1 MSHHLEN
8 VVMCAKG
15 RVWKW
20 LDHTGDARS
29 LVRAVFATNM
39 GKIDSFELKFDSTK
53 EFYSPGESISGTV
66 AIKVGQKLQCKAIR
80 VNCNG
85 FCGITNKLNETAW
98 TLEEQYF
105 NNTVSV
111 ADIGT
116 LKPGSHTFPF
126 KFLIPGSAPT
136 SFRGNYGS
144 IVYRIRAFI
153 DTPRFCKDYSTEK
166 AFFLLDALNLN
177 KIPEIWGPCSSSV
190 VQEFTYMLLK
200 TGIVML
206 KAQTDKKGYIP
217 GQIIQLSAI
226 VHNKSEKSTG
236 NISAALVQ
244 RVTYHT
250 KKPIHDL
257 RAIAELEGGRVKAG
271 KELAWKEQIIV
282 PPLPQSNLAGCD
294 LIKVEYYVKVS
305 LKSPQ
310 VVLTLPLHIGNISL
324 DRRFQPSQNEAS
336 LSSANVENTP
346 PVIASAPASSP
357 PPTAPKPTPR
367 AAPRAR
373 LSHSDNPNVT
383 LAGCQP
389 GAEGGRRADGSFT
402 NKRHSQL
409 SPTGFSY
416 APGHSFP
423 NRHQNRSGANPEGT
437 PHSASTRTPTSYSNV
452 NTAFPALTPLSLP
465 PDYRSTE
472 FPQEAPPSYDESCNT

>member
-29 LVRAVFATNM
+29 FVRSVFGTNM
-39 GKIDSFELKFDSTK
+39 GKIDEFELKFDSSK
-53 EFYSPGESISGTV
+53 EFYSPGEYISGTV
-66 AIKVGQKLQCKAIR
+66 TIKVGQKLQCKVK

-85 FCGITNKLNETAW
+85 FCGITNKLNETTW

-105 NNTVSV
+105 NNTVSI
-111 ADIGT
+111 ADKGT
-116 LKPGSHTFPF
+116 LKPGNHTFPF
-126 KFLIPGSAPT
+126 KFLIPGSVPT
-136 SFRGNYGS
+136 SFTGNYGR

-153 DTPRFCKDYSTEK
+153 DTPRFSKDYSTEK

-200 TGIVML
+200 TGKVML
-206 KAQTDKKGYIP
+206 TAQTDKKGYIP
-217 GQIIQLSAI
+217 GQIIQLSAT

-236 NISAALVQ
+236 NISASLVQ

-250 KKPIHDL
+250 KRPTHDL

-271 KELAWKEQIIV
+271 KEMEWKEQIIV
-282 PPLPQSNLAGCD
+282 PPLPQSNLAGCE
-294 LIKVEYYVKVS
+294 LIKIEYYVKVS

-310 VVLTLPLHIGNISL
+310 VLLTLPLQIGNISL
-324 DRRFQPSQNEAS
+324 DNRFKPSQNEAH
-336 LSSANVENTP
+336 LTPANVENP
-346 PVIASAPASSP
+346 SPLLASAPTLSP

-373 LSHSDNPNVT
+373 LSHPNHPNAP
-383 LAGCQP
+383 LAEYQP
-389 GAEGGRRADGSFT
+389 GAEGGTLPDGNFT
-402 NKRHSQL
+402 NKRNSQL
-409 SPTGFSY
+409 VSPTGFSY
-416 APGHSFP
+416 APGLSFL
-423 NRHQNRSGANPEGT
+423 NRHQNQSGVNPEGT
-437 PHSASTRTPTSYSNV
+437 PIGASTRTPTSYSNV
-452 NTAFPALTPLSLP
+452 NTASSVLTPASMP
-465 PDYRSTE
+465 PDYRNVE
-472 FPQEAPPSYDESCNT
+472 YPQEAPPSYDESCNT